1 MNKFAVFF
9 DTDQDF
15 FQQRLNQVKVDRYEK
30 TRNSL
35 DGSVTYL
42 SPYITHGFEALPA
55 IVRYLKMKHSLNTKH
70 KLYAELGWREYFQHV
85 EMVFLKTFAQ
95 QSPELAIAQ
104 KCL

>member
-1 MNKFAVFF
+1 MNKFAVIF

-15 FQQRLNQVKVDRYEK
+15 FQQRLNQVKVDHYEK
-30 TRNSL
+30 TRNSI
-35 DGSVTYL
+35 DGSVTHL

-85 EMVFLKTFAQ
+85 WGHLGNGIF
-95 QSPELAIAQ
+95 
-104 KCL
+104 